1 MSKKGILGLACVGLA
16 LLLIPDVGHAQGL
29 TGIINN
35 PDPANTDLDD
45 VRTILV
51 RVIKYVLAFAGAIAA
66 IFVVVSGYQYILAA
80 GNPEKLEKA
89 KMGLTWA
96 IVGFILTAS
105 AYAIVNLLQ
114 SALGSRRRVADEFA
128 GPSTV
133 NTTIEQVALI
143 VFAFGGAVAVLF
155 LILGGFR
162 YVTSQGNQDSAQSA
176 KQTILYAVIGLIV
189 VFMSYLIFQLVA
201 GTIKVI

>member
-1 MSKKGILGLACVGLA
+1 MNWKFKMALASLA
-16 LLLIPDVGHAQGL
+16 LIIVLSPEQSHAQGL

-45 VRTILV
+45 VRVILV
-51 RVIKYVLAFAGAIAA
+51 RIIKYVLAFAGAIAA